1 MMNVINVL
9 IVEDDPM
16 VAEFNRRYLQKI
28 DGFQLVGVAS
38 SVKEALNILAG
49 TEVELILLDVFMPGK
64 NGLELLA
71 QIRKTG
77 QGIDV
82 IVISAACDMP
92 SIKKALRYGAVDYLI
107 KPFEFDRF
115 LTALTSY
122 REHVKFVQEQD
133 VLSQAELDR
142 RLFHKE
148 KEPSS
153 VLTELPKGLTK
164 NTLKLVWGTIQE
176 QVDEPFTT
184 DDLANRAGI
193 SRVSLRKYVHF
204 LSDIGLLESDI
215 HYGSVGRPVFKHR
228 LNRSESHLIKQ
239 YL

>member
-1 MMNVINVL
+1 MRNVINVL

-38 SVKEALNILAG
+38 SVKEALNIMAN

-71 QIRKTG
+71 HIRKTG

-82 IVISAACDMP
+82 IVISAACDMQ
-92 SIKKALRYGAVDYLI
+92 SVKKALRYGAVDYLI
-107 KPFEFDRF
+107 KPFEFERF

-122 REHVKFVQEQD
+122 REHVKFVKAQE

-142 RLFHKE
+142 RLFYKE
-148 KEPSS
+148 TTA
-153 VLTELPKGLTK
+153 VQTELPKGLTK
-164 NTLKLVWGTIQE
+164 NTLKLVWGKIQE
-176 QVDEPFTT
+176 QADEPFTT
-184 DDLANRAGI
+184 DDLANRAGL

-204 LSDIGLLESDI
+204 LCDIGLLESDI
-215 HYGSVGRPVFKHR
+215 HYGSIGRPVFKHR
-228 LNRSESHLIKQ
+228 LNRSEIHLIKH